1 MSHLPMLLIT
11 LLLSA
16 APTLQI
22 QASIDGGKKSA
33 QWAYAK
39 AGQKVTLH
47 AVMIGGAAKAESI
60 TWFKIEPTVNSL
72 DNTTP
77 SFHFEPVTYAETE
90 LKDCADKLECA
101 ADITTTTLPAVK
113 QMPNSGSMAYRVEV
127 KTKDGVLT
135 TPGMTSTKYGGL
147 TKDVFHVAFRRDD
160 SLIGFSSELIN
171 TPYIFGS
178 AGPDGRNQSDLLIGS
193 DCADLIIYGRR
204 RSGKKAEYTSSY
216 DIDKQA
222 PELKAGVKA
231 RVGDLV
237 HFPSMRHVAILFE
250 DREPLG
256 VVDENDLI
264 FHTCWAPPTVQRIG
278 DTDCVAP
285 PYRVLRFK
293 D

>member
-1 MSHLPMLLIT
+1 MLL
-11 LLLSA
+11 LPLVLAA
-16 APTLQI
+16 APTLQL

-33 QWAYAK
+33 AWAYAK
-39 AGQKVTLH
+39 AGQTVTLH
-47 AVMIGGAAKAESI
+47 AVLGGAQPDTI
-60 TWFKIEPTVNSL
+60 TWFKIEPTVGSL

-90 LKDCADKLECA
+90 LSACRGKVDCPADV
-101 ADITTTTLPAVK
+101 TPTTLAPVK
-113 QMPNSGSMAYRVEV
+113 QLAGAGSMAFRVEV
-127 KTKDGVLT
+127 KTKDGTVIS
-135 TPGMTSTKYGGL
+135 TPGMGSTKYGGL

-160 SLIGFSSELIN
+160 SLIGFASELIN

-250 DREPLG
+250 DREPVG